1 MCCYGIYDNIDND
14 DFYFYVL
21 LWDHW
26 FYVIDLYII
35 IDLGFSFFICC
46 LGLWVYNPCDM
57 EIIYIIELGFI
68 FFLCLLFLG
77 MSVRDSFIIL
87 EV

>member
-14 DFYFYVL
+14 DFYFLFVVMGSLVL
-21 LWDHW
+21 CDRFIYYHW

-68 FFLCLLFLG
+68 FFLCLCFWG
-77 MSVRDSFIIL
+77 
-87 EV
+87 